1 MRNTKMR
8 LHIKSCNIKM
18 VPVAMF
24 YGWLL
29 FKLTHIKKPKRK
41 HHKPPAP
48 WV

>member
-1 MRNTKMR
+1 
-8 LHIKSCNIKM
+8 M

-29 FKLTHIKKPKRK
+29 FKLTHIKKPKVSRRK
-41 HHKPPAP
+41 PSAT

>member
-1 MRNTKMR
+1 
-8 LHIKSCNIKM
+8 M